1 MPTAAFPPRS
11 DCRRLLRGRFL
22 LALACWLAAPALA
35 GATPEGLGL
44 LTLLD
49 IQGLRLLR
57 VDAARAPDSLRQAEV
72 LVCGGGLAG
81 LAATLA
87 LCEAGHTVLLSE
99 ETDWLGGQITAQ
111 GMSALDEPTLVER
124 CGGTRSYQTLR
135 EGIRDYYRREGRL
148 LPAAAAS
155 PALNPGNC
163 WVSRLAFEPRA
174 ALAVIAERLAPY
186 EQGGQLVVL
195 TRHKPLRAERAG
207 RRVLSVDLLDLE
219 RQTILR
225 VEAAL
230 IIEATDLGELLP
242 LCGVD
247 FVRGAEARSE
257 TGEPNAPEIADP
269 DCVQAFTYPF
279 ILEARPGESHVI
291 GEPPDYARN
300 RRQQPY
306 SPRVTLP
313 DDKGGQRYALL
324 RLYEKTPNLAGSFW
338 SYRRL
343 IDCTLFEPDAFRS
356 DLTLIN
362 WPAMDYRDGHLLAED
377 QATVLSH
384 LEAARRLSLGF
395 LYWLQTALT
404 HRGGRGHPELLLNRE
419 ALGTADGLAR
429 FPYIREGRRART
441 RERLAEQDLAE
452 RCNQGRT
459 RGRFFADA
467 IGVGQYAIDIHA
479 GPCRSA
485 AFTQPALPFQLPLG
499 LLVTHDTDNLIP
511 AGKPCGTTH
520 IANGATRVHAVEWSL
535 GEAAGTLAALCL
547 ESGLSPTD
555 IHAGLGLTRQ
565 LQRRLVERGAPI
577 YWYRDLSPADPDF
590 VTAQL
595 APFASDSARAVA
607 EGSLDYRRP

>member
-1 MPTAAFPPRS
+1 MPPAAAPQWNLRS
-11 DCRRLLRGRFL
+11 RRALRAAL
-22 LALACWLAAPALA
+22 PAALAVLALAGPGAAAPDAL
-35 GATPEGLGL
+35 GA

-49 IQGLRLLR
+49 VQGLRLLQ
-57 VDAARAPDSLRQAEV
+57 VDSARAPDSLCQTEV

-87 LCEAGHTVLLSE
+87 LCEAGRTAVLSE

-124 CGGTRSYQTLR
+124 CGGTRSYQALR
-135 EGIRDYYRREGRL
+135 EGIREYYRREGRL
-148 LPAAAAS
+148 LPAAAAN
-155 PALNPGNC
+155 PGLNPGNC

-174 ALAVIAERLAPY
+174 ALAVIAERLAPF
-186 EQGGQLVVL
+186 EESGQLVVRA
-195 TRHKPLRAERAG
+195 RHKPLRAERAG
-207 RRVLSVDLLDLE
+207 RRVLAVDLLDLE

-230 IIEATDLGELLP
+230 YIEATDLGELLP

-247 FVRGAEARSE
+247 FVRGAEARAE
-257 TGEPNAPEIADP
+257 TGEPSAPEIAEP

-279 ILEARPGESHVI
+279 ILETRPGESHLI
-291 GEPPDYARN
+291 GEPSDYARN

-306 SPRVTLP
+306 SPRVALP
-313 DDKGGQRYALL
+313 DNEGGQRYALL
-324 RLYEKTPNLAGSFW
+324 RLYEKTPHLAGSFW

-343 IDCTLFEPDAFRS
+343 IDRSLFDEDAFQS
-356 DLTLIN
+356 DLSLIN
-362 WPAMDYRDGHLLAED
+362 WPAMDYRDGHLLGED

-404 HRGGRGHPELLLNRE
+404 HPGGKGHPELKLNHE

-441 RERLAEQDLAE
+441 VERLAEQDLAE
-452 RCNQGRT
+452 RSNRGRT

-467 IGVGQYAIDIHA
+467 VGVGQYAIDIHA
-479 GPCRSA
+479 GPCRA
-485 AFTQPALPFQLPLG
+485 PAITQPALPFQLPLG
-499 LLVTHDTDNLIP
+499 LLVSVDTDNLIP
-511 AGKPCGTTH
+511 AGKASGTTH

-547 ESGLSPTD
+547 ELGLTPVD
-555 IHAGLGLTRQ
+555 IHGVLGLTRQ
-565 LQRRLVERGAPI
+565 LQVRLVERGAPI

-607 EGSLDYRRP
+607 ESSLDYRRP

>member
-1 MPTAAFPPRS
+1 MPLAAAPQRNARLRRAPRAA
-11 DCRRLLRGRFL
+11 LLAALAG
-22 LALACWLAAPALA
+22 LALAAPGSAASDAL
-35 GATPEGLGL
+35 GA

-49 IQGLRLLR
+49 IQGLRLLQ
-57 VDAARAPDSLRQAEV
+57 VDSARAPDSLSQTEV

-124 CGGTRSYQTLR
+124 CGGTRSYQALR

-148 LPAAAAS
+148 LPAAAANS
-155 PALNPGNC
+155 GLNPGNC

-174 ALAVIAERLAPY
+174 ALAVIAERLAPF
-186 EQGGQLVVL
+186 EQSGQLVVRA
-195 TRHKPLRAERAG
+195 RHKPLRAERAG
-207 RRVLSVDLLDLE
+207 RRVHSVDLLDLD

-230 IIEATDLGELLP
+230 FIEATDLGELLP

-247 FVRGAEARSE
+247 FVRGAEARAE
-257 TGEPNAPEIADP
+257 TGEPDAPEIADP

-306 SPRVTLP
+306 SPRVVLP

-343 IDCTLFEPDAFRS
+343 IDRSLFEADAFQS
-356 DLTLIN
+356 DLSLIN
-362 WPAMDYRDGHLLAED
+362 WPAMDYRDGHLLDED
-377 QATVLSH
+377 QAAVLSH

-419 ALGTADGLAR
+419 AIGTADGLAR

-441 RERLAEQDLAE
+441 LERLAEQDLAE

-467 IGVGQYAIDIHA
+467 VGVGQYAIDIHA

-485 AFTQPALPFQLPLG
+485 AFSQPALPFQLPLG
-499 LLVTHDTDNLIP
+499 LLVTVDTDNLIP

-547 ESGLSPTD
+547 ELALSPAD
-555 IHAGLGLTRQ
+555 IHGGLGLTRQ
-565 LQRRLVERGAPI
+565 LQVRLVERGAPI
-577 YWYRDLSPADPDF
+577 YWYRDLSPADADF
-590 VTAQL
+590 VAAQL
-595 APFASDSARAVA
+595 APFASDSSRLASEA
-607 EGSLDYRRP
+607 SLDYRRP